1 MGTLFGHKLGNT
13 FLVSIDSIII
23 SSFLGLTALSLYSNY
38 YYILTAVNGLVEIVT
53 NGSLSGIGNKLLTD
67 AREDNYRFFKT
78 MTYGWVALV
87 GGAAACMLCFYQPF
101 IAAVWLGPEYLLDE
115 RLMMLIV
122 LYFFS
127 WMFRIMQLTYR
138 DAAGLWTEDW
148 LKPYVGMAVNL
159 VGSIW
164 MVKATGSIAGV
175 LVPTILVFFFIYTPW
190 EAWVVVKYQFYR
202 SWNEYMGKLLGYV
215 LLAFA
220 ACAACYGACR
230 WLLPDNTILSLLL
243 RCVIVGVIYPGIWLG
258 VTGRTAEWKQLWG
271 ILLRFLPK
279 GKKAA

>member
-1 MGTLFGHKLGNT
+1 MNEVLRQLASRKSVRVYTGEPVTAEEKQAILQAAFDAPTAGCQQLYT
-13 FLVSIDSIII
+13 IID
-23 SSFLGLTALSLYSNY
+23 
-38 YYILTAVNGLVEIVT
+38 VT
-53 NGSLSGIGNKLLTD
+53 DQPLKERLAD
-67 AREDNYRFFKT
+67 
-78 MTYGWVALV
+78 
-87 GGAAACMLCFYQPF
+87 LCDHQPF

-230 WLLPDNTILSLLL
+230 WLSPDNTILSLLL

>member
-1 MGTLFGHKLGNT
+1 
-13 FLVSIDSIII
+13 
-23 SSFLGLTALSLYSNY
+23 
-38 YYILTAVNGLVEIVT
+38 
-53 NGSLSGIGNKLLTD
+53 
-67 AREDNYRFFKT
+67 
-78 MTYGWVALV
+78 
-87 GGAAACMLCFYQPF
+87 MLCFYQPF

-175 LVPTILVFFFIYTPW
+175 LVPTTLVFFFIYTPW

-230 WLLPDNTILSLLL
+230 WLSPDNTILSLLL

>member
-1 MGTLFGHKLGNT
+1 
-13 FLVSIDSIII
+13 
-23 SSFLGLTALSLYSNY
+23 
-38 YYILTAVNGLVEIVT
+38 
-53 NGSLSGIGNKLLTD
+53 
-67 AREDNYRFFKT
+67 
-78 MTYGWVALV
+78 MTYGWVAALV
-87 GGAAACMLCFYQPF
+87 GGAACMLCFYQPF

-175 LVPTILVFFFIYTPW
+175 LVPILVFFFIYTPW

-230 WLLPDNTILSLLL
+230 WLSPDNTIPVTAAEVRHRGRYLPRHLAG
-243 RCVIVGVIYPGIWLG
+243 RHRTHGGVEAA
-258 VTGRTAEWKQLWG
+258 VG

-279 GKKAA
+279 GKRPHRPVA

>member
-1 MGTLFGHKLGNT
+1 
-13 FLVSIDSIII
+13 
-23 SSFLGLTALSLYSNY
+23 
-38 YYILTAVNGLVEIVT
+38 
-53 NGSLSGIGNKLLTD
+53 
-67 AREDNYRFFKT
+67 
-78 MTYGWVALV
+78 
-87 GGAAACMLCFYQPF
+87 
-101 IAAVWLGPEYLLDE
+101 
-115 RLMMLIV
+115 
-122 LYFFS
+122 
-127 WMFRIMQLTYR
+127 MFRIMQLTYR

-164 MVKATGSIAGV
+164 MVKATVSIAGV

-230 WLLPDNTILSLLL
+230 WLSPDNTILSLLL

-258 VTGRTAEWKQLWG
+258 VTGRTEEWKQLWG

>member
-1 MGTLFGHKLGNT
+1 MSRMVGTVSMG
-13 FLVSIDSIII
+13 IRAPIIR
-23 SSFLGLTALSLYSNY
+23 SGDD
-38 YYILTAVNGLVEIVT
+38 LVEIVT

-67 AREDNYRFFKT
+67 SREDNYRFFKT

-115 RLMMLIV
+115 RLMMLSV

-230 WLLPDNTILSLLL
+230 WLSPDNTILSLLL

>member
-1 MGTLFGHKLGNT
+1 
-13 FLVSIDSIII
+13 
-23 SSFLGLTALSLYSNY
+23 
-38 YYILTAVNGLVEIVT
+38 
-53 NGSLSGIGNKLLTD
+53 
-67 AREDNYRFFKT
+67 
-78 MTYGWVALV
+78 
-87 GGAAACMLCFYQPF
+87 
-101 IAAVWLGPEYLLDE
+101 
-115 RLMMLIV
+115 MMLIV

-230 WLLPDNTILSLLL
+230 GCRRTIPSVTAAEVRHRGRYLPRHLGWASPDARRSGSSCGAFCCAFCPRGKRPHNLYK
-243 RCVIVGVIYPGIWLG
+243 VGVIPYAKE
-258 VTGRTAEWKQLWG
+258 RTAACG
-271 ILLRFLPK
+271 IR
-279 GKKAA
+279 G